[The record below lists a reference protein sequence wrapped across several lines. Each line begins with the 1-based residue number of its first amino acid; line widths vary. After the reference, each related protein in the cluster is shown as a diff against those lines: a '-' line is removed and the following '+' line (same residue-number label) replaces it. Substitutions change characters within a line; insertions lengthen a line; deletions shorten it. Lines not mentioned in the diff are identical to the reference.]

1 MNTAHHFRSHV
12 TLSVALMAAT
22 CLFLLDATTAYSQKS
37 GSSSKSSRNNAAN
50 VTMLDQQAEQAHQ
63 DFLETSADLAREYED
78 LGELEKAKGI
88 LQQMLKL
95 APDLKQVKDKIDSL
109 EEARIAGN
117 EAILEVDA
125 SQSWIPANVG
135 VTKGNTIRF
144 ESNGEFRMLVNQT
157 VGPDGVASKDV
168 KTDLAAGVPLGAL
181 MGLIVDA
188 KGKSSDPFSIGK
200 SGEMKSPQNGQL
212 FVRVNVPPQSKC
224 IGKIKLRVTGD
235 IIVPKSE
242 TSNRR

>member
-1 MNTAHHFRSHV
+1 MKTTQYSRRPVSM
-12 TLSVALMAAT
+12 SVAIFAT
-22 CLFLLDATTAYSQKS
+22 ASLLLGGTSAYSQKS
-37 GSSSKSSRNNAAN
+37 SSSSKSSRNNAAN
-50 VTMLDQQAEQAHQ
+50 VTVLDQQAEQAHKA
-63 DFLETSADLAREYED
+63 FLETSADLAREYED

-88 LQQMLKL
+88 LEQMLKL
-95 APDLKQVKDKIDSL
+95 SPDLKQVKDKIDSL

-117 EAILEVDA
+117 EALLEVDA
-125 SQSWIPANVG
+125 SKSWVPANVG
-135 VTKGNTIRF
+135 MTKGNTIRF
-144 ESNGEFRMLVNQT
+144 ESQGEYRMLVNQT

-168 KTDLAAGVPLGAL
+168 KTDLASGVPLGAL

-200 SGEMKSPQNGQL
+200 TGEMKAPQDGQL
-212 FVRVNVPPQSKC
+212 FVRVNVPPKSKC

-235 IIVPKSE
+235 IVVPKSE

>member
-1 MNTAHHFRSHV
+1 MKTTQYFHCPVSM
-12 TLSVALMAAT
+12 SVAL
-22 CLFLLDATTAYSQKS
+22 LVATTVLMLDTTPAFSQKS
-37 GSSSKSSRNNAAN
+37 GSSSKSNRNNAAN
-50 VTMLDQQAEQAHQ
+50 VTILDQQAEQAHKA
-63 DFLETSADLAREYED
+63 FLETSADLAREYED

-88 LQQMLKL
+88 LEQMLKL

-125 SQSWIPANVG
+125 SQSWMPANVA
-135 VTKGNTIRF
+135 VVKGNTIRF

-168 KTDLAAGVPLGAL
+168 KTDLATGVPLGAL

-200 SGEMKSPQNGQL
+200 TGEMKAPQDGQL

-224 IGKIKLRVTGD
+224 IGKIKLRITGD
-235 IIVPKSE
+235 IVVPKSE
-242 TSNRR
+242 TSSRR